1 MSTNLYKIS
10 ANSWVVKGKK
20 EKLVAFDTIEQAS
33 DHLESIGIPDEE
45 IDLALIEMA
54 ARNHS
59 RAEFGALEGRFIF
72 SDVEKVDE
80 LFGNS

>member
-1 MSTNLYKIS
+1 MSTNLYKVS
-10 ANSWVVKGKK
+10 PSSWAVKGKK
-20 EKLVAFDTIEQAS
+20 DKLVAFDTIEEAAT
-33 DHLESIGIPDEE
+33 HLESIGVPDEE
-45 IDLALIEMA
+45 IDLALVEMA